1 MDINLLLQGV
11 ECACGR
17 KHVCNIKHVCIEN
30 RSHLRLPEL
39 CRVYEE
45 IVLVADENTYGA
57 CGEDVM
63 STLAEKK

>member
-17 KHVCNIKHVCIEN
+17 KHVCNIKHVYIEN

-39 CRVYEE
+39 CRVY
-45 IVLVADENTYGA
+45 IKKLFWLRMKILMVHVAK
-57 CGEDVM
+57 M
-63 STLAEKK
+63 S